1 MSYPVFA
8 LMKEFMF
15 VEPYFYWILKSE
27 SRKNQNFQLDK
38 LYTPSD
44 LKKIKQRKANLVSLR
59 REETSYFHEIDPDLD
74 SYEWGQGLWS

>member
-44 LKKIKQRKANLVSLR
+44 LKKLSKEKQ
-59 REETSYFHEIDPDLD
+59 I
-74 SYEWGQGLWS
+74 